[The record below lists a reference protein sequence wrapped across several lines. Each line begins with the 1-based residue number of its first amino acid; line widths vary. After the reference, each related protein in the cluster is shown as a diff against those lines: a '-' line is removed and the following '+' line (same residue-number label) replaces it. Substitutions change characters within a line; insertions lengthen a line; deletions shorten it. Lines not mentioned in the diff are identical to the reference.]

1 MSMASTVLVAPAT
14 NDGVSRLFVVVVLAI
29 RQSRWLFAFLSA
41 HDAFTAV
48 TMAMMMPSMRP
59 LSMAL
64 EGDEM
69 VLMVMMVNG
78 WTCVWWIE
86 IRGMA

>member
-1 MSMASTVLVAPAT
+1 M
-14 NDGVSRLFVVVVLAI
+14 GFSRLFVVVVLPI

-41 HDAFTAV
+41 HDAFTVV

-78 WTCVWWIE
+78 
-86 IRGMA
+86 